1 MTMSRRPDPE
11 LFDGNEIYSRKNPKK
26 GAGGRSFTS
35 TIAVRK
41 AVGGWRLCTIS
52 AVGVSPA
59 GGRLL
64 KSKPWPVDRFIFENE
79 EEAKKNAEALAAYL
93 GTTVEE

>member
-1 MTMSRRPDPE
+1 MPKTSDGE
-11 LFDGNEIYSRKNPKK
+11 LFDGNDLYSRKNPKK
-26 GAGGRSFTS
+26 GSGGRGFSS
-35 TIAVRK
+35 KIGLRK
-41 AVGGWRLCTIS
+41 TVGGWRLFTIS
-52 AVGVSPA
+52 SLGLLPA

-64 KSKPWPVDRFIFENE
+64 KGKPWPVDRFIFEDE